1 MERGHVLVYCI
12 ISAWQICYKLH
23 SYQLLKSII
32 INHTCNLFNIYLQ
45 CKMSLQK
52 CSMYFLSLLPG
63 LAWHVVNKLNYLLEF
78 EHSHKVTRLP
88 KNLDNHKNKV
98 DLKNE
103 DILNNRDKI
112 HPQRH
117 LNILNWEGS
126 SIEVSLPT
134 TTTKC
139 GDCGV
144 FVKSPHFKSPFQLPP
159 QNVVIVVFVV
169 CLWNHHTLWWFLT
182 C

>member
-23 SYQLLKSII
+23 SYQLFKSII

-52 CSMYFLSLLPG
+52 CSMYFRSLLPG

-117 LNILNWEGS
+117 LNILNWEGGVDNFCKSIFAKLSLNFNFNLVRSWGS
-126 SIEVSLPT
+126 SSPKFSTPPNQPT
-134 TTTKC
+134 HK
-139 GDCGV
+139 
-144 FVKSPHFKSPFQLPP
+144 
-159 QNVVIVVFVV
+159 
-169 CLWNHHTLWWFLT
+169 WR
-182 C
+182 

>member
-12 ISAWQICYKLH
+12 ISACQICYKLH
-23 SYQLLKSII
+23 SYQLLKSIII

-98 DLKNE
+98 DLENE

-117 LNILNWEGS
+117 LNILNWEG
-126 SIEVSLPT
+126 
-134 TTTKC
+134 
-139 GDCGV
+139 GV
-144 FVKSPHFKSPFQLPP
+144 DNFFKKYFCKAQL
-159 QNVVIVVFVV
+159 Q
-169 CLWNHHTLWWFLT
+169 LQLQLSWKLR
-182 C
+182 